1 MLDRT
6 GQRIRL
12 ILVGD
17 RFYSGK
23 IIFEDEFF
31 IKIIDKFG
39 EEVTLGKNQII
50 SLEVLEWPR
59 HNLKN

>member
-6 GQRIRL
+6 GERVRL

-31 IKIIDKFG
+31 IKILDKFS
-39 EEVTLGKNQII
+39 EEVMIGKAQII
-50 SLEVLEWPR
+50 SLEVQ
-59 HNLKN
+59 K

>member
-1 MLDRT
+1 MIDRT
-6 GQRIRL
+6 GQRVRL

-17 RFYSGK
+17 RFYSGE

-39 EEVTLGKNQII
+39 KEITIGKAQII
-50 SLEVLEWPR
+50 SLED
-59 HNLKN
+59 LK